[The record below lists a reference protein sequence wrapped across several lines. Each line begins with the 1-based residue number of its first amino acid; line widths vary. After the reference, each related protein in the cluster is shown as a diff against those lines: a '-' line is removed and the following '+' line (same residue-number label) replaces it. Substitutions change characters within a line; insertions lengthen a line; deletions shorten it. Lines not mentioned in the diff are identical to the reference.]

1 MSLYM
6 DSSGFTDG
14 GAILNDRQFMNMMDS
29 RWRSIYPAPFF
40 DPIAMQTIADPK
52 VLIQW
57 SRFFYDWHPIV
68 HAAINKMVSYPVT
81 DFIFDTK
88 DDKIRKNYENLFQ
101 TLNVRSIMIKA
112 GLDYFICGNSYVS
125 FIMPFKRMFK
135 CPKCSYSS
143 AAETCKLKASTSKL
157 VMVCNKCNEQVEP
170 VVEDANTQDVRDMK
184 IVLWNPMN
192 MQVDYDEVMDSYD
205 YYYSLPNYVKTGIL
219 KGEKK
224 YIAKYPMYF
233 IKAAHEKKLIRF
245 YQEKLLHIKRET
257 HSATY
262 HKGMGQPLTTAVL
275 KPLFHLLV
283 LMRAQDALA
292 IDQILPWSVMSPAPN
307 AGTDPAGDM
316 DLGSWRT
323 QVKAEYEAWKKN
335 PLHKSFMPVPINAQM
350 IGAQGKALMVTP
362 EIDAITNQIL
372 AGMGVPNEFVFGGL
386 QWSGASV
393 SLRMLENQFI
403 NYRTMMQR
411 LLDWIVEQI
420 ATYFGYPPITVKMQ
434 NFKMADDVAQK
445 QLVISLAQTQ
455 VISQET
461 MLMEVMPE
469 VDYSVEREKI
479 EKEQIEALKMQA
491 DIQRAQSAGGLAPNP
506 MAIVNGLQPQ
516 VPGVPQQQG
525 APGVPVGGAASAK
538 QLPEQAPPRAQGAN
552 QQI

>member
-1 MSLYM
+1 M
-6 DSSGFTDG
+6 DG
-14 GAILNDRQFMNMMDS
+14 

-68 HAAINKMVSYPVT
+68 HAAINKMVSYPIT
-81 DFIFDTK
+81 DFVFDTK
-88 DDKIRKNYENLFQ
+88 DDKIRKNYEMVFQ
-101 TLNVRSIMIKA
+101 TLNVRSLMIKA
-112 GLDYFICGNSYVS
+112 GLDYFICGNAYIS

-135 CPKCSYSS
+135 CPSCGYTSS
-143 AAETCKLKASTSKL
+143 AETSTIKASMSKL
-157 VMVCNKCNEQVEP
+157 TMVCNKCNESVEP
-170 VVEDANTQDVRDMK
+170 QVEDANTQDVRDMK
-184 IVLWNPMN
+184 AVLWNPMN
-192 MQVDYDEVMDSYD
+192 MQIDYDEVLDNYD
-205 YYYSLPNYVKTGIL
+205 YFYSLPNYVKSGIL

-245 YQEKLLHIKRET
+245 YSDKLLHIRRET

-262 HKGMGQPLTTAVL
+262 HKGLGQPLTTAVL

-292 IDQILPWSVMSPAPN
+292 IDQILPWTIMSPAPN

-316 DLGSWRT
+316 DLGGWKD
-323 QVKAEYEAWKKN
+323 QVKKEYEEWKKN
-335 PLHKSFMPVPINAQM
+335 PLRKSFMPIPINAQM
-350 IGAQGKALMVTP
+350 IGAQGKALMLTP

-372 AGMGVPNEFVFGGL
+372 AGMGVPNEFVYGGL

-411 LLDWIVEQI
+411 MLDWIVEQI

-434 NFKMADDVAQK
+434 NFKMADDIAQK
-445 QLVISLAQTQ
+445 QLIIGLAQNQ
-455 VISQET
+455 DISKQS
-461 MLMEVMPE
+461 MLLEVMPE
-469 VDYSVEREKI
+469 LDYSLERDKI
-479 EKEQIEALKMQA
+479 KEEQIEALKMQA
-491 DIQRAQSAGGLAPNP
+491 DIQRAQMSGGLAPNP
-506 MAIVNGLQPQ
+506 MTAIGGVQPQ
-516 VPGVPQQQG
+516 MGGNLGQQPGQPIGGPQES
-525 APGVPVGGAASAK
+525 APPTGGPAVAPA
-538 QLPEQAPPRAQGAN
+538 LPEQKPPRAQGAN